1 MNLNEVKTL
10 LTEVMK
16 CHFKESTSI
25 EDIFIG
31 MSKPYHPEG
40 WKLCIRKSL
49 ADKEALCCL
58 SNIVKDFKLSM
69 DDEKTKKGYY
79 IINSK

>member
-1 MNLNEVKTL
+1 MNLNEVKAL

-16 CHFKESTSI
+16 CPFKESTSI

-31 MSKPYHPEG
+31 MSKPYDPEG

-49 ADKEALCCL
+49 VDNEALCCL
-58 SNIVKDFKLSM
+58 SNIVKDFKLSI

>member
-31 MSKPYHPEG
+31 MSKPY
-40 WKLCIRKSL
+40 
-49 ADKEALCCL
+49 
-58 SNIVKDFKLSM
+58 
-69 DDEKTKKGYY
+69 
-79 IINSK
+79 